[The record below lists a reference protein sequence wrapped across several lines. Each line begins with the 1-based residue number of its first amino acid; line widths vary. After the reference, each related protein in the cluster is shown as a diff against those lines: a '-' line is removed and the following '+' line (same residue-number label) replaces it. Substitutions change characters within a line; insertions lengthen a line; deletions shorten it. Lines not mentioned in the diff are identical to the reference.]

1 MVTVSQDKNNKQ
13 SEQESPEIEYF
24 LQEKFNPSSPMVSVI
39 MAVYNTKEEWLR
51 EAIESI
57 LQQTYKNFELIMID
71 DGSTNNVSKVI
82 KSYTD
87 ERIRYI
93 YQENQGAAGS
103 RNNGIKQARG
113 KYIAIMDSDDVSLPT
128 RLEKE
133 VLFLEKNNDY
143 SIVGS
148 NAAIINQGK
157 NIIVTKEPKIVDC
170 IKECPFV
177 HSTVMYKRQ
186 RFLDLNYTYDLNMPP
201 TEDYH
206 LWSRVLKTE
215 KAHNI
220 QECLV
225 CYRSEGQGISSTKKE
240 IGERNTINIQKE
252 LLNSLTS
259 DAIMQNN
266 IIDAMYKNNKI
277 EKSFKEKLFSLK
289 NFKKFNRKYK
299 ILTVLGFEII
309 IGTKRYYDV

>member
-1 MVTVSQDKNNKQ
+1 MELNK
-13 SEQESPEIEYF
+13 EQEKF
-24 LQEKFNPSSPMVSVI
+24 LQEDFNIDNPKVSVI

-57 LQQTYKNFELIMID
+57 LNQTFKNFELIIID
-71 DGSTNNVSKVI
+71 DGSTNNAKDVVA
-82 KSYTD
+82 SYSD

-113 KYIAIMDSDDVSLPT
+113 EYIAIMDSDDISVPK

-133 VLFLEKNNDY
+133 VIFLENNTDY

-148 NAAIINQGK
+148 NAEIINK
-157 NIIVTKEPKIVDC
+157 NRFIIVDREPKLLDC
-170 IKECPFV
+170 VKKCPFI
-177 HSTVMYKRQ
+177 HSTVMYKRKL
-186 RFLDLNYTYDLNMPP
+186 FLDLSYTYDLNMPP
-201 TEDYH
+201 AEDYH

-225 CYRSEGQGISSTKKE
+225 YYRSEGQGISSTKKE
-240 IGERNTINIQKE
+240 IGDKNTIKIQNAI
-252 LLNSLTS
+252 LDDLTS
-259 DAIMQNN
+259 DLKLKKDVIKAI
-266 IIDAMYKNNKI
+266 YKREKI
-277 EKSFKEKLFSLK
+277 EKTLSEKLFSIK
-289 NFKKFNRKYK
+289 NVQKFNKKYK
-299 ILTVLGFEII
+299 ILTILGIEVVICI
-309 IGTKRYYDV
+309 KRNGDV